1 MELMFND
8 MHAQVD
14 MTQYIKDCVDVPRI
28 IKGC

>member
-1 MELMFND
+1 MELMYND

-28 IKGC
+28 IK